1 MLPTREYAALV
12 DELEPMAAPR
22 SGQPHFDLV
31 LIFPLD
37 TDSGDIMMQRD
48 AIVARAR
55 SVGIEVVACISRD
68 QDEKLLLI
76 SAPDG
81 LLEKIAEHLTME
93 KRLKKD
99 KKDGR
104 LQGYTDFK
112 VGEKERFEPDSST
125 SFFSSLERIRL
136 LQSLIELPQ
145 SEGGCGLNLEDLLE
159 TKVLTEIVPVH
170 EIEGRLEELERIWV
184 KAPFTLTVAQ
194 PLDKIR
200 DYYGERIAIY
210 YAFLEELTNALVY
223 PAVVGVLLFIVSL
236 VWFEGSNDNPF
247 TPFYSFQILVWITYF
262 CKMWRRTEAVHAVR
276 WNVSDFRETERPR
289 HEFDGDMERGFYS
302 DEGYWV
308 AVDGNEKHAEKVP
321 LMKKFLH
328 TERRSREITS
338 YLLVMPFLLAVI
350 VATGGI
356 LAYKSSVMVSFYVLF
371 ASDDSELTVPSYGVT
386 LGSVVGGA
394 LNGLFISVTNMLY
407 ARLAEHLTEWEN
419 HRTQS
424 DFDDA
429 LIVKTMFFQFINSY
443 MALYYIA
450 FVKAN
455 EIDLLSWATGIPE
468 YCHDKRHF
476 DAGEEQI
483 EAQHGGLNP
492 YCMNELSLYMT
503 SVVISASV
511 VGKVLEFI
519 TPWMSARLRQADEE
533 YAMYTK
539 RVEQESGDEIAKRV
553 QTTCGRLLFIGRF
566 FLGTVQQAS
575 AHTDGT
581 GAQMTEYELPK
592 MTYYEGQAKLEPFEG
607 IFSEYSNILLQLGY
621 VVLFAPAF
629 PLASAL
635 LWLSF
640 YFELRTD
647 AYKMVCNTRRPAY
660 LGAEDIGAWQT
671 VLRMLAALG
680 VLTNLGLAGI
690 TDTTLKRILP
700 FHFLG
705 LIEINESNKV
715 LFLVVLEHLL
725 LLTQYC
731 VLTIIPDVPE
741 DIAIESAKQQKFAK
755 FAKLPRE
762 DPPPPK
768 EEWDDDALI
777 NKHGGVTQKMT
788 VVVPS
793 EAVPPTD
800 ELFDVTLLDS
810 WKRMS
815 TSELLVAA
823 FPADGP
829 RGSPSERTF
838 CSVDRSPFAGSP
850 PGVLTGTST
859 SSRRS
864 SSDYDASPEL
874 SPEPSAART
883 TDGAARPAALKPPSH
898 PALAGLSL
906 QLSIPPPTPQRPE
919 PDDLD
924 PSLLDA

>member
-125 SFFSSLERIRL
+125 SFFSSLERIQL
-136 LQSLIELPQ
+136 LQALLELPQ
-145 SEGGCGLNLEDLLE
+145 HAFKTGTDKSGHVSFAELKAMVKMLKLDMSDAAIKMMMAASDADDSVGAASNWEGGCGLNLKDLLE
-159 TKVLTEIVPVH
+159 TKVLTEIVPMH
-170 EIEGRLEELERIWV
+170 EITGKLEELERIWV
-184 KAPFTLTVAQ
+184 WAPLKLTVEQ
-194 PLDKIR
+194 PLDKVR
-200 DYYGERIAIY
+200 DYYGEEIAMY
-210 YAFLEELTNALVY
+210 FAFMQELTNALFY
-223 PAVVGVLLFIVSL
+223 PGVVGLLLFIVSL

-476 DAGEEQI
+476 DESEEEI
-483 EAQHGGLNP
+483 EAIHGGVNP
-492 YCMNELSLYMT
+492 YCMNELSLYIT
-503 SVVISASV
+503 AVVISAMAT
-511 VGKVLEFI
+511 GKVLEFV
-519 TPWMSARLRQADEE
+519 TPWANAKLRTAQEE
-533 YAMYTK
+533 FVMFAAQTK
-539 RVEQESGDEIAKRV
+539 KEE
-553 QTTCGRLLFIGRF
+553 TTCDQLKFIGK
-566 FLGTVQQAS
+566 FLMGVSTAKQAE
-575 AHTDGT
+575 AHTAAT
-581 GAQMTEYELPK
+581 GEEIVLKRMTVYEK
-592 MTYYEGQAKLEPFEG
+592 QAKLEPHEG
-607 IFSEYSNILLQLGY
+607 VFSEFSNILLQLGY

-635 LWLSF
+635 LWTSF

-647 AYKMVCNTRRPAY
+647 AFKMVKNTRRPPY
-660 LGAEDIGAWQT
+660 MRAEDIGSWQT
-671 VLRMLAALG
+671 VLRLLAALG
-680 VLTNLGLAGI
+680 VLTNLGLI
-690 TDTTLKRILP
+690 NVTETTLERILP

-705 LIEINESNKV
+705 LIEVNESNKF
-715 LFLVVLEHLL
+715 LFLIVLEHLL
-725 LLTQYC
+725 LLAQYC
-731 VLTIIPDVPE
+731 VMTFIPDVPE
-741 DIAIESAKQQKFAK
+741 DLAIEMARRQWRSKA
-755 FAKLPRE
+755 PRE
-762 DPPPPK
+762 PSPPPP
-768 EEWDDDALI
+768 ENWDDGELI
-777 NKHGGVTQKMT
+777 RKYGGTEDLEPAPSSPVGPLTRKPTSLTRAQTQS
-788 VVVPS
+788 VV
-793 EAVPPTD
+793 
-800 ELFDVTLLDS
+800 L
-810 WKRMS
+810 
-815 TSELLVAA
+815 
-823 FPADGP
+823 
-829 RGSPSERTF
+829 
-838 CSVDRSPFAGSP
+838 
-850 PGVLTGTST
+850 PGVDHFGGITKFM
-859 SSRRS
+859 
-864 SSDYDASPEL
+864 EL
-874 SPEPSAART
+874 
-883 TDGAARPAALKPPSH
+883 
-898 PALAGLSL
+898 
-906 QLSIPPPTPQRPE
+906 
-919 PDDLD
+919 
-924 PSLLDA
+924 

>member
-1 MLPTREYAALV
+1 MPSAAVALSDAKAPARRPAPVPFTRQLSRPILKLSDSLEYAT
-12 DELEPMAAPR
+12 LEEEHAPTAPPTT
-22 SGQPHFDLV
+22 GQPYFDLV
-31 LIFPLD
+31 FIFPKDENDGDVEEVRAKMKSKRLLD
-37 TDSGDIMMQRD
+37 ISIYSSFEHLEQMAGNTAKWRD
-48 AIVARAR
+48 VVVARAR
-55 SVGIEVVACISRD
+55 SIGIEVVIDISRD
-68 QDEKLLLI
+68 EDEVLLKL
-76 SAPDG
+76 SAPDE
-81 LLEKIAEHLTME
+81 LLEKTAEQLTME
-93 KRLKKD
+93 KRLKPD
-99 KKDGR
+99 AQGR
-104 LQGYTDFK
+104 LQGYTDFSVTK
-112 VGEKERFEPDSST
+112 KERFEPYSST

-308 AVDGNEKHAEKVP
+308 AVDDNEPHAEKVP

-468 YCHDKRHF
+468 YCHDKRQF

-539 RVEQESGDEIAKRV
+539 RVEQESGDEMYTKRV

-660 LGAEDIGAWQT
+660 MGAEDIGAWQT

-741 DIAIESAKQQKFAK
+741 DIAIESARQQKI
-755 FAKLPRE
+755 AKLPDE
-762 DPPPPK
+762 DPPPPE

-777 NKHGGVTQKMT
+777 NQHGGVTQK
-788 VVVPS
+788 
-793 EAVPPTD
+793 VPPEDAPPAD
-800 ELFDVTLLDS
+800 ETFNGTLFGRQSPTRVAALDS
-810 WKRMS
+810 SDVSFAESGGIDSFTPGGRSNRRDFSQAGTLTSMS
-815 TSELLVAA
+815 HRA
-823 FPADGP
+823 
-829 RGSPSERTF
+829 
-838 CSVDRSPFAGSP
+838 
-850 PGVLTGTST
+850 
-859 SSRRS
+859 
-864 SSDYDASPEL
+864 
-874 SPEPSAART
+874 
-883 TDGAARPAALKPPSH
+883 
-898 PALAGLSL
+898 
-906 QLSIPPPTPQRPE
+906 
-919 PDDLD
+919 
-924 PSLLDA
+924 

>member
-1 MLPTREYAALV
+1 MPSASVSLSDAKAPARPAPALFTRQLSRPILKLSDSLEYAT
-12 DELEPMAAPR
+12 LEEEHTPTKPPTT
-22 SGQPHFDLV
+22 GQPYFDLV
-31 LIFPLD
+31 FIFPKDENDGDVEKVRAKMKSKRLLD
-37 TDSGDIMMQRD
+37 ISIYSSFEHLEQMAGNTAKWRD
-48 AIVARAR
+48 VIVARAR
-55 SVGIEVVACISRD
+55 SIGIEVVIDISRD
-68 QDEKLLLI
+68 EDEVLLKL
-76 SAPDG
+76 SAPDK
-81 LLEKIAEHLTME
+81 LLEKTAEQLTME
-93 KRLKKD
+93 KRLKPD
-99 KKDGR
+99 AQGR
-104 LQGYTDFK
+104 LQGYTDFS
-112 VGEKERFEPDSST
+112 VTEKERFEPYSST

-136 LQSLIELPQ
+136 LQALIELPRY
-145 SEGGCGLNLEDLLE
+145 EGGCGLNLEDLLE
-159 TKVLTEIVPVH
+159 TKVLTQIVPVH

-184 KAPFTLTVAQ
+184 KAPFTLRVAQ

-210 YAFLEELTNALVY
+210 YAFVEELTNALAY

-308 AVDGNEKHAEKVP
+308 AVDGNEPHAEKVP

-539 RVEQESGDEIAKRV
+539 RVEQESGDEMYTKRV

-566 FLGTVQQAS
+566 FLGVSTVQQAS
-575 AHTDGT
+575 AHTDST

-660 LGAEDIGAWQT
+660 MGAEDIGAWQT

-680 VLTNLGLAGI
+680 VLTNLGLAGM

-705 LIEINESNKV
+705 LIEVNESNKV

-741 DIAIESAKQQKFAK
+741 DIAIESARQQKFAK
-755 FAKLPRE
+755 LHGE
-762 DPPPPK
+762 DPPPPE

-777 NKHGGVTQKMT
+777 NQHGGVTLK
-788 VVVPS
+788 
-793 EAVPPTD
+793 VPPEAAPPAD
-800 ELFDVTLLDS
+800 ETFNGTLFGRQSPTRVAALDS
-810 WKRMS
+810 SDVSFAESGGIDNFTPGGRSNQRDFSQAGTLTSMS
-815 TSELLVAA
+815 HRA
-823 FPADGP
+823 
-829 RGSPSERTF
+829 
-838 CSVDRSPFAGSP
+838 
-850 PGVLTGTST
+850 
-859 SSRRS
+859 
-864 SSDYDASPEL
+864 
-874 SPEPSAART
+874 
-883 TDGAARPAALKPPSH
+883 
-898 PALAGLSL
+898 
-906 QLSIPPPTPQRPE
+906 
-919 PDDLD
+919 
-924 PSLLDA
+924 